1 MYLVVPAAEVLIIPG
16 FQVPCMPFA
25 EVSGNTGGVLFWQ
38 SGPIC
43 VNVGVIE
50 AVTTIFIVSLTAH
63 CPAAGVKMYLS
74 VPAVEVL
81 IIPGFQV
88 PCIPF
93 VEVSGKAGAVLFWQS
108 GPICA
113 KVGVI
118 ELVTAISIV
127 SFTAH

>member
-1 MYLVVPAAEVLIIPG
+1 MYLEVPAVEVLIIPG

-25 EVSGNTGGVLFWQ
+25 EVSGKAGAMLFWQ

-50 AVTTIFIVSLTAH
+50 AVTTISIVSFTAH
-63 CPAAGVKMYLS
+63 CPATGVKMYLE

-93 VEVSGKAGAVLFWQS
+93 AEVSGNAGAVLF
-108 GPICA
+108 
-113 KVGVI
+113 
-118 ELVTAISIV
+118 
-127 SFTAH
+127 